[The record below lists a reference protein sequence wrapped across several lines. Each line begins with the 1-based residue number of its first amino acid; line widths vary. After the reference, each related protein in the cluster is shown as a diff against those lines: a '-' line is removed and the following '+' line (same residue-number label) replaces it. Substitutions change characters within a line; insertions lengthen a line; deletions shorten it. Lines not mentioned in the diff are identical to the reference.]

1 MNRKF
6 VRLSKI
12 FFTLFV
18 CMLAACSGG
27 GKSDVVAFVPGIP
40 TAVPGVPDD
49 AKLNV
54 KSFPTL
60 IDIEYRGDTAVLS
73 HLPQGVTASVRKAD
87 VAVHSNIGGVE
98 LSLKGSTRNGSLHI
112 TANESLLISMNSVAL
127 FSKSKNAITVV
138 APKGVYLRGVGEK
151 PNYILDF
158 CAKEGE
164 YVAKNSAAI
173 RIDGSAMLSG
183 GNIAVKSERMSAI
196 HCSGKMLLDSI
207 NFVVE
212 KAAVDAIVADSGIVV
227 AGGNIA
233 VTGAR
238 DAFKSKR
245 GNLVVLGGNINIE
258 GSREKGDGVQVRN
271 FYLYGGNVDIKTSG
285 AAARGVN
292 SKGALYLMDGMLN
305 VSTSGEAVFS
315 PKKADYTSAS
325 CLKSGTHTYIGN
337 ACVVLENSADGGKGI
352 NCDGMMQID
361 GGILSI
367 NNRGNDV
374 QHSQEREAH
383 SSAKGVKCDS
393 SMLVKGGVIDIRVF
407 GKGER
412 CEGLEAKGRM
422 ILAGNVAMN
431 IFAYDDAINAGD
443 DLIIEGG
450 RIFAYSVANDG
461 IDGNAKISIK
471 GGIVV
476 ATGAHAPEQG
486 VDTDG
491 DARFDITGGTLVA
504 MGGSMGPSPTMP
516 RSYLTTQPFVACS
529 GRELVRGK
537 YAALCDASGGVICAY
552 KLPRSMWGGAL
563 SFSSPELAIGGC
575 YSLLMCDTVV
585 GASNLGNGLLE
596 GGTATGTVLCSWV
609 QENLLAI
616 VSVDGKVA
624 FIDKLREGDNGGHP
638 MPPPPP
644 PFGGDNGGHS
654 MPPPHPFGGDNGGH
668 PMPPPPFG
676 GDNGGHPM
684 PPPHHHNIDNE
695 GYGEGNIPGGGW
707 APIRK

>member
-1 MNRKF
+1 MKRKSIH
-6 VRLSKI
+6 LSKI
-12 FFTLFV
+12 ALWMFLFL
-18 CMLAACSGG
+18 LAACSGG
-27 GKSDVVAFVPGIP
+27 KNDVVTLVPNIP
-40 TAVPGVPDD
+40 TAVPVITPD

-54 KSFPTL
+54 GNFKTL
-60 IDIEYRGDTAVLS
+60 VEVEYKGDSVLLS
-73 HLPQGVTASVRKAD
+73 QLPQGVTASVKGAN
-87 VAVHSNIGGVE
+87 VAVYSNIPGVE
-98 LSLKGSTRNGSLHI
+98 VSLKGSTRNGSLHI
-112 TANESLLISMNSVAL
+112 TANEPLLLSMNSVAL

-151 PNYILDF
+151 PNYILDA
-158 CAKEGE
+158 CKSEGE
-164 YVAKNSAAI
+164 YVSKNSAAI
-173 RIDGSAMLSG
+173 CIEGSVVLSG
-183 GNIAVKSERMSAI
+183 GNIAVKSERMNAI
-196 HCSGKMLLDSI
+196 HCSGKMLIDSI
-207 NFVVE
+207 NIVVE

-233 VTGAR
+233 VTEAR

-245 GNLVVLGGNINIE
+245 GNLVVLGGNINVE

-292 SKGALYLMDGMLN
+292 SKGALYLMDGLLN
-305 VSTSGEAVFS
+305 VSTSGEAIFS

-325 CLKSGTHTYIGN
+325 CLKSATHTYIGN
-337 ACVVLENSADGGKGI
+337 ACVVLENSAEGGKGI

-367 NNRGNDV
+367 INRGNDI
-374 QHSQEREAH
+374 QHPQEIEAH
-383 SSAKGVKCDS
+383 SSAKGIKCDS
-393 SMLVKGGVIDIRVF
+393 SLLVKGGVIDIRVF

-412 CEGLEAKGRM
+412 CEGLEAKGSV
-422 ILAGNVAMN
+422 ILGGNVAMN

-443 DLIIEGG
+443 DLVIEGG
-450 RIFAYSVANDG
+450 RIFAYSVANDA

-516 RSYLTTQPFVACS
+516 RSHLTTQPFFACS

-537 YAALCDASGGVICAY
+537 YMALCSADGAVLYAY
-552 KLPRSMWGGAL
+552 KLPRSMRGGAL
-563 SFSSPELAIGGC
+563 SFSTPELALGGS

-585 GASNLGNGLLE
+585 GARNLGNGLLE
-596 GGTATGTVLCSWV
+596 GGTATGSALCSWV
-609 QENLLAI
+609 QEKLLAL
-616 VSVDGKVA
+616 VSFNGVT
-624 FIDKLREGDNGGHP
+624 FIDKLAEGDNGGQR
-638 MPPPPP
+638 
-644 PFGGDNGGHS
+644 
-654 MPPPHPFGGDNGGH
+654 
-668 PMPPPPFG
+668 MPPPPFG
-676 GDNGGHPM
+676 GDNGGHRM
-684 PPPHHHNIDNE
+684 PPPPSFGGDNGSHRMPPPPSHQHIDNE

-707 APIRK
+707 APVR

>member
-1 MNRKF
+1 LLCL
-6 VRLSKI
+6 V
-12 FFTLFV
+12 T
-18 CMLAACSGG
+18 ACSGG
-27 GKSDVVAFVPGIP
+27 GKSDVVALVPDIP
-40 TAVPGVPDD
+40 TAVPEISGDV
-49 AKLNV
+49 KLNL

-60 IDIEYRGDTAVLS
+60 VEVEYKGDTALLS
-73 HLPQGVTASVRKAD
+73 RLPQGVTASVKGSD
-87 VAVHSNIGGVE
+87 VAIYCNIGGVE
-98 LSLKGSTRNGSLHI
+98 VALKGSTRNGSLHI
-112 TANESLLISMNSVAL
+112 MANEPLLLSMNSLAL
-127 FSKSKNAITVV
+127 FSQSKNAITAV
-138 APKGVYLRGVGEK
+138 APKGVYIRGVGDA
-151 PNYILDF
+151 PNYVLDV
-158 CAKEGE
+158 CKSEGE

-173 RIDGSAMLSG
+173 RIEGSAVLSG

-196 HCSGKMLLDSI
+196 HCSDKILLDSI
-207 NFVVE
+207 NLIVE

-233 VTGAR
+233 VTEAR

-245 GNLVVLGGNINIE
+245 GNMVVLGGNVSVE

-305 VSTSGEAVFS
+305 IATSGEAIFS

-325 CLKSGTHTYIGN
+325 CLKSGTHTYIRN
-337 ACVVLENSADGGKGI
+337 ACVVLENSAVGGKGI

-367 NNRGNDV
+367 NNRGNDI
-374 QHSQEREAH
+374 QHPLESEAH

-422 ILAGNVAMN
+422 IIGGNAAINV
-431 IFAYDDAINAGD
+431 FAYDDAINAGD

-461 IDGNAKISIK
+461 IDGNARISIK
-471 GGIVV
+471 DGIVV
-476 ATGAHAPEQG
+476 ANGAHVPEQG

-491 DARFDITGGTLVA
+491 DDRFDITGGTLVA
-504 MGGSMGPSPTMP
+504 VGGSMGPSPTMP
-516 RSYLTTQPFVACS
+516 RSHLTAQPFVAFA
-529 GRELVRGK
+529 GQELVRGR
-537 YAALCDASGGVICAY
+537 YVALCNADGGVICAY
-552 KLPRSMWGGAL
+552 KLPRSMMGGAVSL
-563 SFSSPELAIGGC
+563 SLPELSVGGS
-575 YSLLMCDTVV
+575 YSLQMCDTVV
-585 GASNLGNGLLE
+585 GARNLGNGLFD
-596 GGTATGTVLCSWV
+596 GGTASGTVIGSWV
-609 QENLLAI
+609 QEKLLALA
-616 VSVDGKVA
+616 STDGKVA
-624 FIDKLREGDNGGHP
+624 FLDKLAKGDNGGRP

-644 PFGGDNGGHS
+644 CGGDNGGRP
-654 MPPPHPFGGDNGGH
+654 MPPPPPVGGDNGGR

-676 GDNGGHPM
+676 GDNGGRPM
-684 PPPHHHNIDNE
+684 PPPSFGGDNE
-695 GYGEGNIPGGGW
+695 NYGEGNIPGGGW